1 MQYHQSNTY
10 VIRPDDN
17 ITSSLMKMEEQTYRK
32 LNNTF
37 NLITYFDINM
47 KHAYSWEMRAPGH
60 KPWRVCVSSRDEHYI
75 VHNNLDARHNA
86 HNHFTPVWS
95 CWLYARLHAWS
106 VRDKKIFAL
115 TRALVLARWGLS
127 GTRFWGGCGRAGA
140 RALVG
145 ATSSLCIDQSPC
157 MIA

>member
-1 MQYHQSNTY
+1 MRQVVIETIDLQNFYQIISLSIHNQLYLKVTYRIFRGQSPPRTMQYHQSNTY

-86 HNHFTPVWS
+86 HNHFTPV
-95 CWLYARLHAWS
+95 
-106 VRDKKIFAL
+106 
-115 TRALVLARWGLS
+115 
-127 GTRFWGGCGRAGA
+127 
-140 RALVG
+140 
-145 ATSSLCIDQSPC
+145 
-157 MIA
+157 